1 MRLVELDGM
10 YFNPDRVDAVTHKY
24 IQGMTTM
31 QTAIFVGG
39 SDEPFIVDVD
49 IEEVAKALTEVKE

>member
-24 IQGMTTM
+24 IQGMATM

-39 SDEPFIVDVD
+39 
-49 IEEVAKALTEVKE
+49 